1 MILTGCV
8 RVPPVTLCDGTNAYE
23 LSRPG
28 SARNYVDCR
37 NKAAGICG
45 GKYKEL
51 DKDEIVQVSSLNNL
65 KTHIEI
71 NQSICD

>member
-23 LSRPG
+23 LSCPG
-28 SARNYVDCR
+28 SARSYVDCR
-37 NKAAGICG
+37 NKAAVICG
-45 GKYKEL
+45 WKYKEL
-51 DKDEIVQVSSLNNL
+51 DKDEIVQVSYLNNL
-65 KTHIEI
+65 KTHTEI